1 MIDEEKIADYEEL
14 LLLER
19 QAITELIE
27 NLIKKRQSEL
37 REKT

>member
-19 QAITELIE
+19 QVITELIE
-27 NLIKKRQSEL
+27 NLIKKRQSML